1 MIMQVI
7 QEVADQTNLLAL
19 NAAIEAARAGEQG
32 RGFAVVADEVRKLAE
47 RTRNSASEISH
58 MIGSMQSAAGKAV
71 AQMDAA
77 AGLVSE
83 GTEMADQAAAC
94 MAAIQTGS
102 QSVML
107 SVKEVSNAI
116 DEQSASTQDISKRV
130 ESVAHMSETNSQA
143 SAATASV
150 SNELKEVSSTLIV
163 SVKSFHI

>member
-1 MIMQVI
+1 
-7 QEVADQTNLLAL
+7 
-19 NAAIEAARAGEQG
+19 
-32 RGFAVVADEVRKLAE
+32 
-47 RTRNSASEISH
+47 
-58 MIGSMQSAAGKAV
+58 
-71 AQMDAA
+71 
-77 AGLVSE
+77 
-83 GTEMADQAAAC
+83 MADQAAAC